1 MHGAQN
7 RLSGPTGATRAVG
20 LIGLLMLVGCGN
32 ARPGPTSN
40 PARGKLVINRHAC
53 GSCHWIAGVA
63 EANGTVGPPLSHF
76 GSQQMIA
83 GALPNSPDNLT
94 RYLLSPES
102 VVKGNVMP
110 NQHLTGGD
118 ARDAAAYLLT
128 LR

>member
-1 MHGAQN
+1 
-7 RLSGPTGATRAVG
+7 
-20 LIGLLMLVGCGN
+20 
-32 ARPGPTSN
+32 
-40 PARGKLVINRHAC
+40 
-53 GSCHWIAGVA
+53 
-63 EANGTVGPPLSHF
+63 
-76 GSQQMIA
+76 MIA